1 MFTCFLPVT
10 RFLTNL
16 VQVFASATNEY
27 KYTLL
32 MCITKTVYATYC
44 LQLYLHFIPRALIII
59 LYFPLVFS
67 EPISQL
73 YWEWKTVKSWVSFLV
88 KFQCTA
94 VRWRFM
100 GTFQRF
106 PYVLSTL
113 REICPVIYEKFANF
127 LRNKLKT
134 IKVTAC
140 EAGHIEIYFLSAIEK
155 NTSRG
160 FVNMEILSKFCLFLI
175 LIWFFP
181 SVLLQLPVAS
191 DLTYYSQ

>member
-127 LRNKLKT
+127 FRNKLKT
-134 IKVTAC
+134 TKVTAC
-140 EAGHIEIYFLSAIEK
+140 EAVEIYFLSAIEK
-155 NTSRG
+155 DTSGG
-160 FVNMEILSKFCLFLI
+160 FVSMEILSKFCLF
-175 LIWFFP
+175 F
-181 SVLLQLPVAS
+181 
-191 DLTYYSQ
+191 